1 MKNKQ
6 AIVDFIKEEI
16 RFKFND
22 EEFVMNLKEGDKEDN
37 WNSFQTKDKVVRDL
51 NFTLFPDEGE
61 MFFTVY
67 DLMDNEDGTFSTDT
81 ESWTRIKIVEVVGCV
96 GDYLGIPFD
105 GVKTSHFELFDDEG
119 VMQLKTKKFNKA
131 CDESIINKWKH
142 YCIDIYGNRKLLN
155 P

>member
-6 AIVDFIKEEI
+6 AIVDFVKEEI
-16 RFKFND
+16 RFKFLN

-37 WNSFQTKDKVVRDL
+37 WNSFVTKDEVVRDL
-51 NFTLFPDEGE
+51 NFCIFPDEGE
-61 MFFTVY
+61 MFFTAY
-67 DLMDNEDGTFSTDT
+67 ELIANGDGTWSTDT
-81 ESWTRIKIVEVVGCV
+81 SSDTKIKIIEVIGSVGS
-96 GDYLGIPFD
+96 YLDIPFD
-105 GVKTSHFELFDDEG
+105 GVKTSHFELFDDNG

-131 CDESIINKWKH
+131 CDLSIINKWKH

>member
-16 RFKFND
+16 RFKFNN
-22 EEFVMNLKEGDKEDN
+22 EEFVMDLKEGDKEDN
-37 WNSFQTKDKVVRDL
+37 WNSFQTKDGIVRDL

-67 DLMDNEDGTFSTDT
+67 DLIANGDGTFSTDT
-81 ESWTRIKIVEVVGCV
+81 SADTKIKIIGVIGTVGE
-96 GDYLGIPFD
+96 YLDIRFD
-105 GVKTSHFELFDDEG
+105 GSKISHFELLDEKG
-119 VMQLKTKKFNKA
+119 VLQTKTKSFNKA
-131 CDESIINKWKH
+131 CDLGIINSWKNV
-142 YCIDIYGNRKLLN
+142 CVDIYGNRRILN